1 MSTPDVLEGIRQ
13 RRLGTAG
20 NVAGKYADLE
30 YIYDD
35 LEQARSLMRKLGCY
49 IIRTDGKA
57 VEETAQEIISFYMR
71 SHAVPS
77 DVMI

>member
-1 MSTPDVLEGIRQ
+1 M
-13 RRLGTAG
+13 
-20 NVAGKYADLE
+20 AGKYADLE

-71 SHAVPS
+71 SHVVPS